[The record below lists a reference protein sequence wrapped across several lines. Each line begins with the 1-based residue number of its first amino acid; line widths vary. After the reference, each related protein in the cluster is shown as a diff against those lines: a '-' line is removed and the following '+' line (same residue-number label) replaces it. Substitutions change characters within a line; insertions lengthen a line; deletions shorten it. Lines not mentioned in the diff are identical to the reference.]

1 MSAESLERSLEALGL
16 RGRVEVRGSLAVLAG
31 EEHVSL
37 EELRLRDAAV
47 SMAVGHGYTH
57 LALELLDDVDDDA
70 SLPRA

>member
-1 MSAESLERSLEALGL
+1 MSAESLERSLAALGL

-31 EEHVSL
+31 EDPVSL

-47 SMAVGHGYTH
+47 SMAVVHGYTH